1 MYESGNDIK
10 NGEQLNCN
18 SDEEHFEL
26 DKTIT
31 KIEEHA
37 FSYFGSKTLT
47 IPDSVV
53 SIGSRAFANFHN
65 IRKITISD
73 SVGYIGPGAFLCCDK
88 LEEVILPKGLG
99 RINEAVFEYC
109 SCLKEIVIPD
119 SVRYIGN
126 KAFSECFDMKSL
138 SIGRGVTEIGVQAF
152 SCCRSLTSVE
162 IPDNVKKLR
171 SKIRLCD
178 YNSFKYLSTICNTFS
193 DCYSLESVKIGKGL
207 DRLVHN
213 SFSAC
218 SELKELVIGE
228 NVRYIRNNFSRIDNL
243 RSLVI
248 PDSVRFIYGSFAY
261 CGKLVSVSLGRR
273 LKFIDGFSFM
283 YWNKKNFVS
292 LSIRC
297 DPSENVTDNFSS
309 NYILT
314 RSFEYEYNDYCNVSS
329 VTLEDGI
336 ERIGDYAFRSF
347 RSMTDIRIP
356 DSVKEIRDHA
366 FHDCE
371 SLNTVILGNSV
382 EYIDEY
388 AFSNCPKLTE
398 IRIPDSVKEIRDH
411 AFSKC
416 EYLNTVILGNGLY
429 IDEYAFCD
437 TFINSLVLGKV
448 GGSSSRAPWNIR
460 SRYFSYN
467 LRTIKLHPD
476 DISIERDHSERDV
489 LIFGRQLSAVLNAME
504 SEDENSYFDPAP
516 DPELLYILATLK
528 YLGDRDQKV
537 TDFINANKIKL
548 LREFISHGDIQV
560 IERFTEEEGFFTAQN
575 ITEAIDIAVEY
586 EQSEMAVMLTSL
598 RAEKLGFDSV
608 SDRFQLL

>member
-1 MYESGNDIK
+1 MPFGAASFIIPDGTKVISPYTFENNRGLKSVTIPGSVKVIGN
-10 NGEQLNCN
+10 
-18 SDEEHFEL
+18 
-26 DKTIT
+26 
-31 KIEEHA
+31 HA
-37 FSYFGSKTLT
+37 FESCTALETADMENGVR
-47 IPDSVV
+47 I
-53 SIGSRAFANFHN
+53 IGNCVFHN
-65 IRKITISD
+65 C
-73 SVGYIGPGAFLCCDK
+73 YA
-88 LEEVILPKGLG
+88 
-99 RINEAVFEYC
+99 
-109 SCLKEIVIPD
+109 LKKADIPD

-162 IPDNVKKLR
+162 IPD
-171 SKIRLCD
+171 
-178 YNSFKYLSTICNTFS
+178 
-193 DCYSLESVKIGKGL
+193 
-207 DRLVHN
+207 
-213 SFSAC
+213 
-218 SELKELVIGE
+218 
-228 NVRYIRNNFSRIDNL
+228 
-243 RSLVI
+243 
-248 PDSVRFIYGSFAY
+248 
-261 CGKLVSVSLGRR
+261 
-273 LKFIDGFSFM
+273 
-283 YWNKKNFVS
+283 
-292 LSIRC
+292 
-297 DPSENVTDNFSS
+297 
-309 NYILT
+309 
-314 RSFEYEYNDYCNVSS
+314 
-329 VTLEDGI
+329 
-336 ERIGDYAFRSF
+336 
-347 RSMTDIRIP
+347 
-356 DSVKEIRDHA
+356 
-366 FHDCE
+366 
-371 SLNTVILGNSV
+371 
-382 EYIDEY
+382 
-388 AFSNCPKLTE
+388 
-398 IRIPDSVKEIRDH
+398 SVKEIRDH

-416 EYLNTVILGNGLY
+416 EYLNTVILENGLY

-437 TFINSLVLGKV
+437 TFINTLVLGKV